1 MLLNKVLNSI
11 VPCYSIKRNPAGSTL
26 LINWIIYHRAQ
37 ILSCVYGTSWSMQVM
52 RYLQVGSSQ
61 RGWNNK
67 SFTPNSLTARNS
79 ASMVRLW
86 EMIKHILITSECF
99 LCWEQVFRSESH
111 ELGRLKP
118 KTEDCMTAFTIIWTL
133 YRLLW
138 WRAESSEWCAIPLI
152 SFLIQ
157 HQEKTQEGIS
167 DTDPNRYFVQN
178 LD

>member
-37 ILSCVYGTSWSMQVM
+37 VLSCVYGTSWNMQVM

-67 SFTPNSLTARNS
+67 SFTPNLLTARNN
-79 ASMVRLW
+79 ASTVRLW
-86 EMIKHILITSECF
+86 ELIKHILITPECF
-99 LCWEQVFRSESH
+99 SVLRTGRSIGKSEAKDW
-111 ELGRLKP
+111 RLFYA
-118 KTEDCMTAFTIIWTL
+118 AFTVAWTP

-138 WRAESSEWCAIPLI
+138 WRVRVMTPFASPSPLPSICVLINSS
-152 SFLIQ
+152 
-157 HQEKTQEGIS
+157 
-167 DTDPNRYFVQN
+167 
-178 LD
+178 